1 MIFRK
6 KDFNIRIF
14 VFYFNF
20 LIIVIVSIL
29 RTLDIYF
36 TYRGIDEG
44 WFIEGNPLYSP
55 FINNS
60 LFIFLVFIIAT
71 IILILINISLHK
83 MYYKLNFANSFL
95 LVFLTIIQS
104 QLIIIHLYFRH
115 MNMGEPFIL
124 SEYNIT
130 LEYSRFLFGYYS
142 SFILL
147 GILIFSVL
155 FLVFYN
161 LIEHFRERGTI
172 KVRS

>member
-1 MIFRK
+1 
-6 KDFNIRIF
+6 
-14 VFYFNF
+14 
-20 LIIVIVSIL
+20 
-29 RTLDIYF
+29 
-36 TYRGIDEG
+36 
-44 WFIEGNPLYSP
+44 
-55 FINNS
+55 
-60 LFIFLVFIIAT
+60 
-71 IILILINISLHK
+71 
-83 MYYKLNFANSFL
+83 
-95 LVFLTIIQS
+95 
-104 QLIIIHLYFRH
+104 